1 MIKKYI
7 RKLKSVDA
15 IQFNGDN
22 TQELAAFVNDSD
34 VLRFRKVVNSREVLG
49 LLDDLEDTLVIKK
62 NDYLIKD
69 LRGEFAVFGPEDF
82 KDNFIENK

>member
-22 TQELAAFVNDSD
+22 TQELAEFVNDSD